1 METRVESMTV
11 VTVETIET
19 TNAYYELNVTKHNGV
34 VTGVVAH
41 ISVQT
46 IGKGDDGIATV
57 SSQSI
62 GSISYS
68 ADSAWQIN
76 MQSGADVPT
85 YLAEVMDII
94 NSIKERG

>member
-1 METRVESMTV
+1 MTV

-19 TNAYYELNVTKHNGV
+19 NNAYYELNVTKHNGV
-34 VTGVVAH
+34 VVGVVAN

-76 MQSGADVPT
+76 MQSGAAVPT

-94 NSIKERG
+94 NAIKERV

>member
-1 METRVESMTV
+1 MTV

-19 TNAYYELNVTKHNGV
+19 NNAYYELNVTKHNGV
-34 VTGVVAH
+34 VTGVVAN

-57 SSQSI
+57 TSQSV

-68 ADSAWQIN
+68 ADSAWRIN